1 MKNKNFL
8 KLIIALIVP
17 QLFAIIGSLF
27 TSSSVS
33 GWYSLIEKPAFNPP
47 NWVFAPVWTF
57 LYLLMGIAAFLIWRR
72 GLDKKEVRSAL
83 IIFLFQLTLNL
94 FWSFLFFGLQNP
106 GIAFTEIISLWF
118 AILATILAFFQISKV
133 AAVLLI
139 PYILWVSF
147 AAFLNYS
154 IWNLNMNSNI
164 TAPVANYQSEAEI
177 KVNNL
182 VITEDTVIEIN
193 FD

>member
-8 KLIIALIVP
+8 KLIIALIIP

-27 TSSSVS
+27 TTTSIGS
-33 GWYSLIEKPAFNPP
+33 WYSLIEKPAFNPP
-47 NWVFAPVWTF
+47 NWVFAPVWTI
-57 LYLLMGIAAFLIWRR
+57 LYLLMGIAAFLVWRQ

-94 FWSFLFFGLQNP
+94 FWSFLFFGLENP

-133 AAVLLI
+133 AAMLLI

-154 IWNLNMNSNI
+154 IWNLNMNANI
-164 TAPVANYQSEAEI
+164 IAPVADSNSEI
-177 KVNNL
+177 RINNN
-182 VITEDTVIEIN
+182 VINEDTVIEIN